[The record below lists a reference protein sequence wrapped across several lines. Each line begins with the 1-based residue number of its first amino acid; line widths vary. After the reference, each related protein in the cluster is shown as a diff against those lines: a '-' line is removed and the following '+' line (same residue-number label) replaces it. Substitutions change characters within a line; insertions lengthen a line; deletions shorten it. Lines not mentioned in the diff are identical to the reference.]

1 MAKEG
6 CVVPVGWPPPPSTH
20 ARIFHNGE
28 ATKRYSDFSAALL
41 RPTFARGHRSPVRHM
56 VLVHTPGSI
65 PFKRVSGADAGTAG
79 RRVENL
85 TLM

>member
-41 RPTFARGHRSPVRHM
+41 RPTFARGHPSGIWCWCIPQVPYHSNVFPAQM
-56 VLVHTPGSI
+56 QALPGDESKI
-65 PFKRVSGADAGTAG
+65 
-79 RRVENL
+79 
-85 TLM
+85 